1 MGKNKEVEDK
11 DVKKDEKIET
21 KNEKVKESKKEEKI
35 ENKKEAV
42 KEAKKEKKAEIKE
55 EKKLDVKEEKAL
67 VKKVKKTANNDTKII
82 MGIVIGVILIAFAIF
97 GFYFYK
103 VNIDY
108 VVSYDGGTVT
118 KADYKVYYAMFAQML
133 TYYGYPESEIP
144 DQIAQKAALDGILS
158 KAAKEAGVEISQEDK
173 DEIEAVFSNEENL
186 ESFRSQGIDIARVKK
201 LYYNDYLITAYMEKL
216 ENEATDEQIL
226 EYIKS
231 YSGSEDID
239 LYEYNTQHILFKLTD
254 SNGDELDDAGK
265 AEVKAK
271 AEQVLQRARSGED
284 FAALV
289 EEFSEDTGTKEDAGR
304 YAFCDN
310 GTTMEEFVKAAKTLN
325 DGEIYNG
332 LVETSAGYH
341 IIKLESKV
349 ENGRLKNSSER
360 EEYVNKLI
368 NDLSDSKNIQV
379 DVDGLNA
386 LIKEITGIDPSEQE
400 EEEDTTTDTD
410 TTTEESTD
418 TNTETETD
426 NTTQE

>member
-1 MGKNKEVEDK
+1 MGKNKKVEDK
-11 DVKKDEKIET
+11 DVKKDEKVET

-144 DQIAQKAALDGILS
+144 DQIAQKAALDGILVE
-158 KAAKEAGVEISQEDK
+158 AAKEAGVELTQEQK

-254 SNGDELDDAGK
+254 SNGDELD
-265 AEVKAK
+265 
-271 AEQVLQRARSGED
+271 
-284 FAALV
+284 V
-289 EEFSEDTGTKEDAGR
+289 EEFSEDTGTKEDAGK
-304 YAFCDN
+304 YTFCDN

-325 DGEIYNG
+325 NGEIYNG

-400 EEEDTTTDTD
+400 EKEDTTTDTD
-410 TTTEESTD
+410 TTTEEGTD
-418 TNTETETD
+418 TNTETD

>member
-1 MGKNKEVEDK
+1 MGKNKKVEDK
-11 DVKKDEKIET
+11 DVKKDEKVET

-35 ENKKEAV
+35 ENKKEVV

-82 MGIVIGVILIAFAIF
+82 MGMVIGVILIAFAIF

-265 AEVKAK
+265 AEVRAK
-271 AEQVLQRARSGED
+271 AEQVLQRAKSGED

-289 EEFSEDTGTKEDAGR
+289 EEFSEDTGTKEDAGK
-304 YAFCDN
+304 YTFCDN
-310 GTTMEEFVKAAKTLN
+310 GTTMEEFVKATKTLN
-325 DGEIYNG
+325 NGEIYNG

>member
-1 MGKNKEVEDK
+1 MGKNKKVEDK

-158 KAAKEAGVEISQEDK
+158 KAAKEAGVELTQEEK

-201 LYYNDYLITAYMEKL
+201 LYYNVPV
-216 ENEATDEQIL
+216 
-226 EYIKS
+226 
-231 YSGSEDID
+231 SEVHNIS
-239 LYEYNTQHILFKLTD
+239 H
-254 SNGDELDDAGK
+254 
-265 AEVKAK
+265 
-271 AEQVLQRARSGED
+271 
-284 FAALV
+284 
-289 EEFSEDTGTKEDAGR
+289 KER
-304 YAFCDN
+304 
-310 GTTMEEFVKAAKTLN
+310 
-325 DGEIYNG
+325 I
-332 LVETSAGYH
+332 
-341 IIKLESKV
+341 
-349 ENGRLKNSSER
+349 RL
-360 EEYVNKLI
+360 
-368 NDLSDSKNIQV
+368 
-379 DVDGLNA
+379 
-386 LIKEITGIDPSEQE
+386 
-400 EEEDTTTDTD
+400 
-410 TTTEESTD
+410 
-418 TNTETETD
+418 
-426 NTTQE
+426 

>member
-1 MGKNKEVEDK
+1 MGKNKKVEDK
-11 DVKKDEKIET
+11 DVKKDEKVET
-21 KNEKVKESKKEEKI
+21 KNEKVKESKKEEKF

-42 KEAKKEKKAEIKE
+42 KE

-158 KAAKEAGVEISQEDK
+158 KAAKEAGVDISQEDK

-304 YAFCDN
+304 YTFCDN

-386 LIKEITGIDPSEQE
+386 LIKEITGVDPSEQE
-400 EEEDTTTDTD
+400 EEEDTTT
-410 TTTEESTD
+410 EEGTD
-418 TNTETETD
+418 TNTETETETD